1 MVYSRLLSNDKAE
14 YSFGISVTSV
24 NLGPERRWIEA
35 QPRVFKLFLQPVAK
49 FLQTKFQYRRIQKV
63 ARSLLSV
70 FNSSSWDRNFRV
82 VATHGQLLLSGG
94 QILFTIKQFQL
105 RVCIGILTHNKVLK

>member
-70 FNSSSWDRNFRV
+70 LAAFGIATFGWSLLTGSRYFLVVKFCLQSNNFNYEYV
-82 VATHGQLLLSGG
+82 
-94 QILFTIKQFQL
+94 
-105 RVCIGILTHNKVLK
+105 